1 LTFKPL
7 GCLTSLIPGPTDS
20 PADTSHPD
28 TPAASPTQ
36 DSPAPGET
44 GTAPGQTG
52 PRLGGTVHLTMPA
65 TSWLGASDNPG
76 DIPGLGPT
84 DADTCRDL
92 AETLAANPATR
103 WCITLT
109 DPAGRAIAHGCARA
123 GPGPPHATGP
133 DRRSWLATVTITP
146 IAASTCD
153 HRHESAGYQPSP
165 TLRHLVKTRSPR
177 CGYPGCR
184 RPAWRCDDDHVI
196 PHHKGGRTCE
206 CNLHPLCRH
215 HHQVKQAP
223 GWHLTQ
229 PEPGVLVWT
238 TPSGRTYTTAAEP
251 YPT

>member
-1 LTFKPL
+1 MTFKPL
-7 GCLTSLIPGPTDS
+7 GCLASLIPGPTDS

-123 GPGPPHATGP
+123 GPGPPGS
-133 DRRSWLATVTITP
+133 DRRAWLARVTITP

-184 RPAWRCDDDHVI
+184 RPAWRCDDDHTV

-223 GWHLTQ
+223 GWHLAQ
-229 PEPGVLVWT
+229 PQPGVLVWT
-238 TPSGRTYTTAAEP
+238 TPSGRKYTTTPEP